1 MSTTDTQPIFPKTT
15 GGTIHTE
22 TDSLDQLGLFQT
34 NSALG
39 AETQNSLILDTAQ
52 LHNDPFAESQENLQ
66 NNPVSVFERQTRSSL
81 SSSPT
86 PCRSSLSPSDE
97 ELLLPLLEKQSKQLE
112 DFDNRNNGDDK
123 WGEDEEQRE
132 EENILIS
139 HPVSLAG
146 AEGSDICEAEDTDS
160 DAEGEKSAIVRTS
173 PSLVKSRSSSRSSAN
188 KNTLFSNS
196 SAYSRPGLPS
206 PDLQN
211 PQHQRFNI
219 PYASRRLKSQTPRN
233 STLFTAK
240 AAEGQTD
247 LKQTH
252 TVLREDSWQAE
263 VGAKPFNINNNSIT
277 QSEDEQPLS
286 APLKCEEEKD
296 FGGFDPT
303 NNSDEL
309 QDSLKFSHSDSDLSD
324 NQFVLD
330 RTLPVPNPPVES
342 RKGIGDV
349 SLTIL
354 ISGAPRYSPAE
365 QHRTLKSPSGS
376 GKERS
381 SMPTVK
387 EPERVYV
394 ESPTFTREEEEQYR

>member
-1 MSTTDTQPIFPKTT
+1 MSDFVTYD
-15 GGTIHTE
+15 
-22 TDSLDQLGLFQT
+22 
-34 NSALG
+34 
-39 AETQNSLILDTAQ
+39 ILDYKYDEGAKLGSSQRPIYIPCGREPNPLYLRQQQEQRQQ
-52 LHNDPFAESQENLQ
+52 LTKKTPRKIDQSG
-66 NNPVSVFERQTRSSL
+66 TL
-81 SSSPT
+81 SF
-86 PCRSSLSPSDE
+86 RI
-97 ELLLPLLEKQSKQLE
+97 
-112 DFDNRNNGDDK
+112 NNGDDK

-160 DAEGEKSAIVRTS
+160 DAE
-173 PSLVKSRSSSRSSAN
+173 
-188 KNTLFSNS
+188 
-196 SAYSRPGLPS
+196 
-206 PDLQN
+206 
-211 PQHQRFNI
+211 
-219 PYASRRLKSQTPRN
+219 
-233 STLFTAK
+233 
-240 AAEGQTD
+240 
-247 LKQTH
+247 
-252 TVLREDSWQAE
+252 VLREDSWQAE

-394 ESPTFTREEEEQYR
+394 ESPTFTREEEEQYRFVSSRVEDYVEHDHHPTFRGLDEGAVKSMEGASGRVQPVKNL